1 MKQFTGKGVYGA
13 VAMGKISL
21 FKKQDTVIQR
31 TSVTDTEAEKARV
44 EAAKAAAS
52 EQLQAIYEKALKE
65 VGETN
70 AQIFEIHMMMLEDDD
85 YNESIQNI
93 IDTQKQIF
101 GVTRERIRQIENK
114 AIRKLRHPSR
124 AKKIKDFYC

>member
-93 IDTQKQIF
+93 IDTQKVNGFHYGGQLRRD
-101 GVTRERIRQIENK
+101 V
-114 AIRKLRHPSR
+114 LRHGR
-124 AKKIKDFYC
+124 CLYAGTCG